1 MFPSSST
8 TVPRLAAEAYLAAAA
23 AVGNGIVV
31 VDDDFGAGTGSVIA
45 ANASFAADAEVVSPS
60 FAALAVAT
68 AAVLCPGD
76 HFLAASSS

>member
-8 TVPRLAAEAYLAAAA
+8 TVPRLAAAAYLAAA

-60 FAALAVAT
+60 SAALAVT
-68 AAVLCPGD
+68 AAGVLCPGD
-76 HFLAASSS
+76 HFLSASSS